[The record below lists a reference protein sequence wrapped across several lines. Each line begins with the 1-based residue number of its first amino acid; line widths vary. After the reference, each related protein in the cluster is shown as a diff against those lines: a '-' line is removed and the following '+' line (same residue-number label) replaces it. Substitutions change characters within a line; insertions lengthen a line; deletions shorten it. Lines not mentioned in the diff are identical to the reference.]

1 MIDWLEHH
9 LLACPIK
16 SNFGLDCPGC
26 GSQRAFISLL
36 KGNLMESL
44 NYHAALIPSVVT
56 IAILILQL
64 IKKYDNGGKLVM
76 WCFIVTSGITFIQ
89 YITKQMMLF
98 Y

>member
-16 SNFGLDCPGC
+16 STFGLDCPGC

-44 NYHAALIPSVVT
+44 NYNVALIPFMVT
-56 IAILILQL
+56 IALLILQL
-64 IKKYDNGGKLVM
+64 IKKYDNGGKWVM
-76 WCFIVTSGITFIQ
+76 WSFIVTSGITVIQ
-89 YITKQMMLF
+89 YITKQVLLF

>member
-16 SNFGLDCPGC
+16 SSFGLDCPGC

-36 KGNLMESL
+36 KGNLIESL
-44 NYHAALIPSVVT
+44 SYHAALIPFMIT
-56 IAILILQL
+56 IAMLILQL
-64 IKKYDNGGKLVM
+64 IKKHDHGGIWVM
-76 WCFIVTSGITFIQ
+76 WCFIVTSGITLIQ
-89 YITKQMMLF
+89 YIIKQVMLF